1 MLKRKKRSHQVP
13 PDSTL
18 IQQLVPGATVTRA
31 RALIPDARGAA
42 PESVHEEIDG
52 EKVHVRRWIVEVKG
66 KAPNLAATGINARL
80 FGDEARVLVEWRR
93 EWHTSNHPR
102 DVARGVSKDVQQ
114 ASSRCR
120 RTR

>member
-1 MLKRKKRSHQVP
+1 MP

-42 PESVHEEIDG
+42 PESVQEEIDG

-66 KAPNLAATGINARL
+66 TSPILAATGINARL